1 MDPDC
6 VKQARRY
13 QGAVARIVELPRL
26 PEKGDCVDWLDAH
39 VAQTPQ
45 DIQAELLRLVERAEV
60 VEASQTN
67 AEEEEGDTEKS
78 LERRATSKGLQGSE
92 VTVATRPV
100 DQAKTL
106 TKTGQS
112 KTRMAN
118 ATPASPTRRDRGHPQ
133 HDETDA
139 IAHAHARALI
149 HPSFPVWQRPD
160 SVFNLS
166 PEVAG
171 SLFMAMDSRM
181 IPRQR

>member
-1 MDPDC
+1 MR
-6 VKQARRY
+6 Q
-13 QGAVARIVELPRL
+13 
-26 PEKGDCVDWLDAH
+26 
-39 VAQTPQ
+39 
-45 DIQAELLRLVERAEV
+45 
-60 VEASQTN
+60 
-67 AEEEEGDTEKS
+67 
-78 LERRATSKGLQGSE
+78 
-92 VTVATRPV
+92 V

-106 TKTGQS
+106 TRTGQS

-118 ATPASPTRRDRGHPQ
+118 ATPASPARRDRGHPQ

-166 PEVAG
+166 PEVAE
-171 SLFMAMDSRM
+171 SLFMAMDSSM